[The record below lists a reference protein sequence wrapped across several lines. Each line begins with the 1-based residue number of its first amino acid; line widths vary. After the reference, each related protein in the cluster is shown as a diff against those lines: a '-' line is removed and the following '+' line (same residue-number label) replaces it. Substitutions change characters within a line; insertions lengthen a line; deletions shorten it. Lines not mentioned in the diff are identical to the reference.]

1 MSHLADSRR
10 PHVKVLAGTFLA
22 IGIANLIL
30 MVDFIAE
37 SLKAL
42 NDKLSGAG
50 GFFGGFIGL
59 LMSIPLA
66 LAALLYLLCGFGLFR
81 HNKVGRYGA
90 MAMCVFLLPSSWPLI
105 LMFMRFSQL
114 IIGAVLVF
122 SLYGLWVLIFRWK
135 TDNSPT
141 PSG

>member
-1 MSHLADSRR
+1 MSRLADIRR
-10 PHVKVLAGTFLA
+10 PHVTVLAGTFLA
-22 IGIANLIL
+22 IGSANLAL
-30 MVDFIAE
+30 MVYIIGE
-37 SLKAL
+37 SLKLL

-50 GFFGGFIGL
+50 GFFGGFLGL

-66 LAALLYLLCGFGLFR
+66 VAALLYLLCGLGLFR

-90 MAMCVFLLPSSWPLI
+90 MAMCVLLLPSSWPLI
-105 LMFMRFSQL
+105 LTFMRFSEL

-135 TDNSPT
+135 TESSPT